1 MQSQDVV
8 HFLLFVTFFSIGAA
22 ALGGAVLC
30 DDLILYCRNKQLIEE
45 AERSLERLASLSSEY
60 DALLSNLQT
69 DPNLLKR
76 IAPATLGTEPED
88 PNEVYPQVKARELAV
103 ARKTLLEQA
112 DKEPATTAVPKW
124 LERCSEPRRKMGLFI
139 TGAGLVLVSLV
150 FFTRNSA
157 AENARAGRRHRSA

>member
-8 HFLLFVTFFSIGAA
+8 HFFLFVIFFSIGAT

-30 DDLILYCRNKQLIEE
+30 DDLILYCQNKQRIEE
-45 AERSLERLASLSSEY
+45 AELSLERLASLSDEY
-60 DALLSNLQT
+60 DALLANLQS

-88 PNEVYPQVKARELAV
+88 PNVVYPRVKARELAM
-103 ARKTLLEQA
+103 AQKALIEESE
-112 DKEPATTAVPKW
+112 KELNGPAVPKW

-139 TGAGLVLVSLV
+139 AGAGLVLISLV
-150 FFTRNSA
+150 FFTRSSK
-157 AENARAGRRHRSA
+157 AERSTVGPKPRSA

>member
-8 HFLLFVTFFSIGAA
+8 HFLLFVVLFSIGAV

-30 DDLILYCRNKQLIEE
+30 DDLILYCQNKQRIED
-45 AERSLERLASLSSEY
+45 AEQSLERLASLSDEY
-60 DALLSNLQT
+60 DALLANLQS

-88 PNEVYPQVKARELAV
+88 PNVVYPRVKAKELAV
-103 ARKTLLEQA
+103 ARKTLLEQS
-112 DKEPATTAVPKW
+112 ERESTGPVVPKW

-139 TGAGLVLVSLV
+139 AGAGLILISLV
-150 FFTRNSA
+150 FFTRDSNVKS
-157 AENARAGRRHRSA
+157 RPAGLKRRSA